1 MGSGRVHGAA
11 NEGLCPIRK
20 LRKHSPSL
28 VKNVKRPITTAS
40 AIRQFLLLDCSI
52 FFAEA
57 LSHMFTHA
65 LPPISLWGEMLLD
78 STLLLVLLFPS
89 TYFFVFRP
97 LRAHITAIHP
107 DFS

>member
-1 MGSGRVHGAA
+1 MGSGPVRGAA

-20 LRKHSPSL
+20 LRKHSRSL

-40 AIRQFLLLDCSI
+40 AILLFLLLDCSI

-57 LSHMFTHA
+57 LSLMFTYA
-65 LPPISLWGEMLLD
+65 LLPISQWGEALFD
-78 STLLLVLLFPS
+78 STLLLALLFPS
-89 TYFFVFRP
+89 SYFFVFRP
-97 LRAHITAIHP
+97 LNAHIAAIHP